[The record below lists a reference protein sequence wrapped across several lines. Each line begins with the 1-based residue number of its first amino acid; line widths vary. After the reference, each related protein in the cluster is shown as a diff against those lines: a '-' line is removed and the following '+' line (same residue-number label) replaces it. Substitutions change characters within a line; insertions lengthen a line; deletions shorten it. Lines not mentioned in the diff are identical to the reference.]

1 VDTEIKTTQELDA
14 DAEEMIARCHAAL
27 LLQAQGRPEPFL
39 ELWSHTS
46 DVALMAA
53 IGGYQ
58 QGFGQVSEALSEAS
72 KSQNFESR
80 DSTTLLAAFGKDL
93 GVTVEVETLK
103 RQIDGEPADLTVRAT
118 MVYRREAGEW
128 KVIHR
133 HGDILEPAS
142 VKW

>member
-27 LLQAQGRPEPFL
+27 LQQAQGRPEPFL
-39 ELWSHTS
+39 ELWSHTR

-58 QGFGQVSEALSEAS
+58 LGFDQVSEALSEAS

-133 HGDILEPAS
+133 HGDVLEPAS

>member
-1 VDTEIKTTQELDA
+1 LDTEIKTTQELDA

-27 LLQAQGRPEPFL
+27 LQQAQGRPEPFL
-39 ELWSHTS
+39 ELWSHTR

-58 QGFGQVSEALSEAS
+58 LGFDQVSEALSEAS

-133 HGDILEPAS
+133 HGDVLEPAS